1 MKSRF
6 LIVSGPTREPLD
18 PVRFLSNYST
28 GVMGRYLNEAAK
40 ARGHKVSWVQCPGDA
55 ETAIDLLKKLKA
67 LLSQH
72 DVLVMAA
79 AVADVRPAS
88 KSAKKLK
95 KGVLKNI
102 RLVKNPDILAILA
115 KQKTRKQVFVGF
127 ALESENSLENGAK
140 KLQSKNLEAIVLQR
154 VTSKQKPFGETPVWA
169 GILKADGSLKSWK
182 SISKKELAKNIIRQ
196 AEESL
201 VEKS

>member
-1 MKSRF
+1 
-6 LIVSGPTREPLD
+6 
-18 PVRFLSNYST
+18 
-28 GVMGRYLNEAAK
+28 MGRYLADAAK
-40 ARGHKVSWVQCPGDA
+40 TRGHKVSWVQCPQDA
-55 ETAIDLLKKLKA
+55 ETAIELLKKLKQ

-88 KSAKKLK
+88 RSAKKLK

-102 RLVKNPDILAILA
+102 RLVKNPDILATLA

-127 ALESENSLENGAK
+127 ALESENSLINGAK
-140 KLQSKNLEAIVLQR
+140 KLKSKNLEAIVLQR
-154 VTSKQKPFGETPVWA
+154 VTSKNKPFGETPVWA

-182 SISKKELAKNIIRQ
+182 SISKKELAQNIIRQ
-196 AEESL
+196 AEEAL